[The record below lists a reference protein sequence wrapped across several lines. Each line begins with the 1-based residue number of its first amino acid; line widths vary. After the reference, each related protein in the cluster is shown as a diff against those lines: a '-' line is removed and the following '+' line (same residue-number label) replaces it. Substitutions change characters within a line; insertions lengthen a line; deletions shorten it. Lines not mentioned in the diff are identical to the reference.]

1 MSFGD
6 ARSGAHAC
14 LVNLRHAPLL
24 GLGLVILA
32 CGSGGDADG
41 DDGPI
46 RAAQLD
52 GFSCARVGATA
63 RLKLGV
69 SVGANVAP
77 SFRVLSVG
85 CAPSCSAVLGE
96 GDVVAIHSNLEGAA
110 TVQAVVVIDEG
121 TPPARTVT
129 AARVVRF
136 VGSGVCDADG
146 GVHEEKR
153 EPGLRVTLKYHH

>member
-1 MSFGD
+1 METKFD
-6 ARSGAHAC
+6 
-14 LVNLRHAPLL
+14 LV
-24 GLGLVILA
+24 VV
-32 CGSGGDADG
+32 GG
-41 DDGPI
+41 GPGGYVAAI

-52 GFSCARVGATA
+52 GSSCARVGATA

-110 TVQAVVVIDEG
+110 TVQAVVVLDEG

-146 GVHEEKR
+146 GVSD
-153 EPGLRVTLKYHH
+153 